1 LASNESPPRP
11 PVARRSGRL
20 PDVDT
25 RRCTGCGRCVGACDL
40 HLLSLEPVRFVKF
53 AVLHDPQRCTGCN
66 ACAVTCPFHAITLR
80 KPMPDARPE

>member
-1 LASNESPPRP
+1 
-11 PVARRSGRL
+11 VARRSGRL

-80 KPMPDARPE
+80 KPVPDARPE